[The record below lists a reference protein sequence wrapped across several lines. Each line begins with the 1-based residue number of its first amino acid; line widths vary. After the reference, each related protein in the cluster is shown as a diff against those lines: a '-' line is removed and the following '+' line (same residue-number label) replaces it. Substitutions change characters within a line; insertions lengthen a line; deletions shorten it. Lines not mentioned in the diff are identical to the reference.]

1 MSTPL
6 MSDRRRKRL
15 LLTNHGSTTVIGV
28 GEMDIWDGA
37 DLALIRDTLHEL
49 IEEQGLRDVGIE
61 MKSVKYVPSG
71 FFGMLSEW
79 NDLGVRITLHFVQPI
94 VQRMLWFR
102 HFFLEIDANCYQLQS
117 EPVIELQEEN
127 FLDDEPC
134 ESADPPTWTDLERE
148 HSLLYAD

>member
-1 MSTPL
+1 MTIPV

-15 LLTNHGSTTVIGV
+15 ILKQQRSRTVINV

-49 IEEQGLRDVGIE
+49 IEEKGKRQVGIE
-61 MKSVKYVPSG
+61 MGTVKYVPSG

-79 NDLGVRITLHFVQPI
+79 HDRGINITLHGVQPN

-102 HFFLEIDANCYQLQS
+102 HFFLEISEQCYELQS
-117 EPVIELQEEN
+117 EPIVDLQEEN
-127 FLDDEPC
+127 FAIFDDEEDQDLAQSVQ
-134 ESADPPTWTDLERE
+134 ESEPSDLMEV
-148 HSLLYAD
+148 

>member
-15 LLTNHGSTTVIGV
+15 CFSERGSSTVISV
-28 GEMDIWDGA
+28 GEMEIWDGA

-49 IEEQGLRDVGIE
+49 IEEKHLRDVGIE
-61 MKSVKYVPSG
+61 MGSVKYVPSG

-79 NDLGVRITLHFVQPI
+79 NDLGVRITLHGVQPN

-102 HFFLEIDANCYQLQS
+102 HFFLEIAQECYLLQS
-117 EPVIELQEEN
+117 EPVIELKEEN
-127 FLDDEPC
+127 FSEDEQDSLNHPAWIALS
-134 ESADPPTWTDLERE
+134 EE
-148 HSLLYAD
+148 HELLSVE

>member
-1 MSTPL
+1 

-15 LLTNHGSTTVIGV
+15 CLTERGSSTVISV
-28 GEMDIWDGA
+28 GEMEIWDGA

-49 IEEQGLRDVGIE
+49 IEDQELRDVGIE
-61 MKSVKYVPSG
+61 MGTVKYVPSG

-79 NDLGVRITLHFVQPI
+79 NDLGVRITLYSVQPN

-102 HFFLEIDANCYQLQS
+102 HFFLEISQECYLLQS

-127 FLDDEPC
+127 FTEDDSEPLDRP
-134 ESADPPTWTDLERE
+134 AWIDLNQE
-148 HSLLYAD
+148 HSLLFVD

>member
-15 LLTNHGSTTVIGV
+15 CLTERGSITVISV
-28 GEMDIWDGA
+28 GEMEIWDGA

-49 IEEQGLRDVGIE
+49 IEDQNQQDVGIE
-61 MKSVKYVPSG
+61 MASVKYVPSG

-79 NDLGVRITLHFVQPI
+79 NDLGVRITLYGVQPN

-102 HFFLEIDANCYQLQS
+102 HFFLEIEPDCYLLQG

-127 FLDDEPC
+127 FAGNDSEPLDLPAWISLNE
-134 ESADPPTWTDLERE
+134 E
-148 HSLLYAD
+148 HSLLFID

>member
-15 LLTNHGSTTVIGV
+15 CLTERGSSTVISV
-28 GEMDIWDGA
+28 GEMEIWDGA

-49 IEEQGLRDVGIE
+49 IEDQNQRDVGIE
-61 MKSVKYVPSG
+61 MASVKYVPSG

-79 NDLGVRITLHFVQPI
+79 NDLGVRITLYGVQPN

-102 HFFLEIDANCYQLQS
+102 HFFLKLEQDCYLLQS

-127 FLDDEPC
+127 FADADSESLDRPAWISLSE
-134 ESADPPTWTDLERE
+134 E
-148 HSLLYAD
+148 HTLLFID